1 MPTRH
6 PHKYEEMLPE
16 EVWAEMERA
25 SIIYLPIGP
34 LENHGPHNA
43 LGMDALRP
51 WDVMLRAAQITG
63 GIVHPPLYVG
73 CAGAPPSWSREELR
87 AAGEKAYPPSLFVS
101 REVCA
106 LLYEELFESLA
117 DLGFR
122 VCMAFGGHGPV
133 AALLREL
140 AERLGHHV
148 GAMRIWA
155 GGEGSFDLRQVAD
168 ADTGAR
174 VMDHAGRYETS
185 MLMAHREELVDLS
198 RFEAHAM
205 DGMIDRVRWQISDPH
220 HLEWARVELGERYQ
234 AFIAEELARMAR
246 ELLTQTPTQ

>member
-1 MPTRH
+1 MPVRH
-6 PHKYEEMLPE
+6 PHKYEEMLPD

-34 LENHGPHNA
+34 LENHSPHNA

-51 WDVMLRAAQITG
+51 WDVMLRAVEISG

-87 AAGEKAYPPSLFVS
+87 AAGQAAYPPSLFVS
-101 REVCA
+101 REVSA
-106 LLYEELFESLA
+106 LLYEELLESLA
-117 DLGFR
+117 DLGFG

-133 AALLREL
+133 AALLREIV
-140 AERLGHHV
+140 ERLGHRF

-155 GGEGSFDLRQVAD
+155 GGESSFDLRQVAD
-168 ADTGAR
+168 GDTGAR

-185 MLMAHREELVDLS
+185 MLMAHRPELVDLS
-198 RFEAHAM
+198 RFEAHAV
-205 DGMIDRVRWQISDPH
+205 DGRIDRVRWQISDPH
-220 HLEWARVELGERYQ
+220 HLERARVELGERYQ
-234 AFIAEELARMAR
+234 AFIAGELARMAL
-246 ELLTQTPTQ
+246 ELLDEDES